1 MSRLLNI
8 ANIEKESTS
17 FTILRLAKASYDIFK
32 CCRAND
38 SPSEN
43 IDKDRIRQNTD
54 KIIVNG
60 LDVTLYM
67 KSNKCS
73 SQNGTMTV
81 RWFGNAIDV

>member
-1 MSRLLNI
+1 MLSELVPELLV
-8 ANIEKESTS
+8 
-17 FTILRLAKASYDIFK
+17 FK

-60 LDVTLYM
+60 RNLVY
-67 KSNKCS
+67 KIK
-73 SQNGTMTV
+73 
-81 RWFGNAIDV
+81 

>member
-1 MSRLLNI
+1 MLSELVPELLV
-8 ANIEKESTS
+8 
-17 FTILRLAKASYDIFK
+17 FK

-54 KIIVNG
+54 KIIVKG
-60 LDVTLYM
+60 LDVTLYI

-73 SQNGTMTV
+73 NQNGTMAV